1 MNVKL
6 VKILLLYLKTNVLKV
21 KLTVLMIVIINH
33 AIKKKWHNKIKSYLI
48 RVVYLK
54 NNWPIFRK
62 NKQKKIHF
70 QEKL

>member
-62 NKQKKIHF
+62 NKQKEIHF